1 MKPLV
6 NDFTMKKN
14 PFLYC
19 LLFLLLSCHH
29 PQEKVDPPDFLAD
42 SRDTTVN
49 PAEDFFLYANGGWIR
64 KNPIPPGESDW
75 GIGQLVQEDI
85 YLRLKMI
92 NDKAA
97 SIKAT
102 KGSIQQ
108 LIGDYW
114 RSGMDS
120 TDIEEQGIKPLQPDL
135 DRIGHIKNIRD
146 FVAILARMHNND
158 NRVVFADD
166 VVQDDKNS
174 DSMVYELQQGG
185 IGMINREYYFSTDTQ
200 SVSVR
205 KAYREY
211 LYRTFKLL
219 GSDSLRAL
227 AQAGAVFRL
236 ETRLASSSR
245 KMAALRIPAENY
257 QKISLRELSALCPA
271 IDWVWHLQN
280 SGVSDPPDSLII
292 RQPEFFEA
300 LSYELAHTPLE
311 DWKNYLRFHLLDQ
324 SAPYLDSK
332 TFNNQFL
339 YIQVLTGVNTTR
351 PRWKRVIDNQEGAM
365 GEALGQIFV
374 KEFFPDKARAQYAGL
389 VEEIREAFRERIQK
403 LDWMSEG
410 TRHRALVKLA
420 AIRKKV
426 GYPDKWL
433 NFSAMQIESGPFV
446 LNMQRANQWWRNHKF
461 HQLGK
466 RADRDEWIMTPQ
478 TFNAYYQAT
487 NNEIVF
493 PAGIF
498 MVPGKKIEELDDAF
512 VYGYAAA
519 GTIGH
524 EITHGFDDE
533 GRQYDENGNLFNWWL
548 TSDEKKFNQR
558 KGFIVRQF
566 NEFNPVDT
574 LHVNGEITQGENIAD
589 LGGLVIGLDAFKK
602 SAAFK
607 EHKIIGSLTPLQR
620 FFLGYAYSWTYE
632 QNPESLAADLLS
644 DVHAPPQDRVNGPLA
659 NIPEFYETFK
669 VKTGDKMYRPDSLR
683 VSIW

>member
-1 MKPLV
+1 
-6 NDFTMKKN
+6 MKKQ
-14 PFLYC
+14 PLSYG
-19 LLFLLLSCHH
+19 LLFLLSFCCSFLLSSCHQS
-29 PQEKVDPPDFLAD
+29 PAKAEPPDFLSDNRD
-42 SRDTTVN
+42 STIN
-49 PAEDFFLYANGGWIR
+49 PAEDFFHYANGGWIK

-75 GIGQLVQEDI
+75 GVGQLVQEDI
-85 YLRLKMI
+85 YRRLKKI
-92 NDKAA
+92 NDQAA
-97 SIKAT
+97 SANAA
-102 KGSIQQ
+102 KGSTEQ

-114 RSGMDS
+114 YSGMDS
-120 TDIEEQGIKPLQPDL
+120 ADIEKQGLNPLQPDL
-135 DRIGHIKNIRD
+135 DRIAHIGNIRD
-146 FVAILARMHNND
+146 FVASVAKMHNND
-158 NRVVFADD
+158 NRVLFEDD

-174 DSMVYELQQGG
+174 DRMIYELQQGG
-185 IGMINREYYFSTDTQ
+185 IGMNNREYYFSTDTQ

-205 KAYREY
+205 KAYQEY
-211 LYRTFKLL
+211 LCRSFRLL

-227 AQAGAVFRL
+227 AEAGAVFRL
-236 ETRLASSSR
+236 ETRLAASSR
-245 KMAALRIPAENY
+245 KVAALRIPKENY
-257 QKISLRELSALCPA
+257 QKISFRKLSALCPA

-280 SGVSDPPDSLII
+280 IGVTHPPDSLVI
-292 RQPEFFEA
+292 RQPEFFKA
-300 LSYELAHTPLE
+300 VSYELTHTPLE
-311 DWKNYLRFHLLDQ
+311 DWKNYLRFHFLDQ
-324 SAPYLDSK
+324 CAPYLDSK

-339 YIQVLTGVNTTR
+339 YIRVLTGVNTAR

-365 GEALGQIFV
+365 GEALGKIFV
-374 KEFFPDKARAQYAGL
+374 KEYFPAKARAQYSAL
-389 VEEIREAFRERIQK
+389 VEEMREAFRQRIQK
-403 LDWMSEG
+403 LDWMGED
-410 TRHRALVKLA
+410 TRHRALIKLA
-420 AIRKKV
+420 AIRKKI

-433 NFSAMQIESGPFV
+433 DFSNMHIERGPFV
-446 LNMQRANQWWRNHKF
+446 LNMQRANQWWRTHKF

-533 GRQYDENGNLFNWWL
+533 GRQYDENGNLFNWWSA
-548 TSDEKKFNQR
+548 SDEKKFNQR
-558 KGFIVRQF
+558 KSFIVRQF

-574 LHVNGEITQGENIAD
+574 LHVKGEITQGENIAD

-607 EHKIIGSLTPLQR
+607 KAKMIGGLTPLQR
-620 FFLGYAYSWTYE
+620 FFIGYAYSWAYE

-659 NIPEFYETFK
+659 NLPEFYETFK
-669 VKTGDKMYRPDSLR
+669 IKPGDKMYRPDSLR